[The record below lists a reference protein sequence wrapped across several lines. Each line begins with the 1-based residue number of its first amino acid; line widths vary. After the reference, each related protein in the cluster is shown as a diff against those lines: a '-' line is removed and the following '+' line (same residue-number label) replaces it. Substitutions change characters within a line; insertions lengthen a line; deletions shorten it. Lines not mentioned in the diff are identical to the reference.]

1 MYTVSTDGVKLLN
14 VRITH
19 KKAPIHT
26 LEKFTF
32 KDIDMAYRMFLTSV
46 EDIRECIILQT
57 CNRVEIFLAVDKIE
71 VEKIFEIWRNI
82 TKIRDLSFKPAEI
95 DQDKGAIEHL
105 LRLTSGLESL
115 VVGEDQILGQVKRAF
130 EYSRQNG
137 YVDSFIPIIFDH
149 AIKVGSRIRTNT
161 GLNKGSVSIGS
172 IAVNLAEEYFD
183 DFQKKKVL
191 LIGTGEGATL
201 VAKSLRKRQVNFDV
215 ASRTFERAKSF
226 SSTVGG
232 TPVKFE
238 DALHNFDNT
247 DIIFVSTTAP
257 YYLITYDRIFKSS
270 KKNRGMMIFDLS
282 NPRTVDDKIATISGI
297 KLVNIDQIAE
307 IVDRNLKRRHE
318 EIRLAEKMIQN
329 GMQSMDLLFRKIKA
343 EPFVISIF
351 KIVDDVRNRE
361 LSKAVR
367 MLGISKGMKEFEV
380 IEQLSYAIVEGILST
395 PMNNFRKEIGNTEK
409 NEEVLNIVSRIFN
422 YEPK

>member
-137 YVDSFIPIIFDH
+137 YVDSFIPIIFEH

-270 KKNRGMMIFDLS
+270 KKNRAMMIFDLS
-282 NPRTVDDKIATISGI
+282 NPRTVDDNIATISGI

-343 EPFVISIF
+343 EPFVVSVF

-361 LSKAVR
+361 LSKAAR

>member
-1 MYTVSTDGVKLLN
+1 MYKLSTDGIKLLN

-32 KDIDMAYRMFLTSV
+32 KDIDMAHRKFLTSP
-46 EDIRECIILQT
+46 DIRECLILQT

-71 VEKIFEIWRNI
+71 VENIFQIWRDI
-82 TKIRDLSFKPAEI
+82 TGIIDLSFKPAEF
-95 DQDKGAIEHL
+95 DHDKGAIKHL

-130 EYSRQNG
+130 EYSRQNC
-137 YVDSFIPIIFDH
+137 YVDSFIPIIFEH
-149 AIKVGSRIRTNT
+149 AIKVGTRIRTNT

-183 DFQKKKVL
+183 DFENKKVL

-201 VAKSLRKRQVNFDV
+201 VAKSLRKRQVNFEV

-238 DALHNFDNT
+238 DALHKFDNT
-247 DIIFVSTTAP
+247 DVIFVSTTAP

-343 EPFVISIF
+343 EPFVVSIF

-361 LSKAVR
+361 LSKAAR
-367 MLGISKGMKEFEV
+367 MLGINKGMKEFEI

-395 PMNNFRKEIGNTEK
+395 PMNNFRREIGNTEK

>member
-137 YVDSFIPIIFDH
+137 YVDSFIPIIFEH

-238 DALHNFDNT
+238 DALHKFDST

-270 KKNRGMMIFDLS
+270 KKNRAMMIFDLS
-282 NPRTVDDKIATISGI
+282 NPRTVDDNIATISGI

-343 EPFVISIF
+343 EPFVVSVF

-361 LSKAVR
+361 LSKAAR

>member
-1 MYTVSTDGVKLLN
+1 MNTIITDELKLLN
-14 VRITH
+14 VRVTH
-19 KKAPIHT
+19 KKAPIHI

-32 KDIDMAYRMFLTSV
+32 KDIAKAHRVFLTSR
-46 EDIRECIILQT
+46 DIRECVILQT
-57 CNRVEIFLAVDKIE
+57 CNRVELFLALERIDLDKIFNTWKTITGLE
-71 VEKIFEIWRNI
+71 V
-82 TKIRDLSFKPAEI
+82 LSEFAEI
-95 DQDKGAIEHL
+95 DEDKGAIHHL

-130 EYSRQNG
+130 EYSRQNC
-137 YVDSFIPIIFDH
+137 YVDSFIPIIFEH

-161 GLNKGSVSIGS
+161 GLNKGSTSIGS
-172 IAVNLAEEYFD
+172 MAVNLAEEYFD
-183 DFQKKKVL
+183 DFQNKKVL

-201 VAKSLRKRQVNFDV
+201 VAKSLKKRQVNFDV
-215 ASRTFERAKSF
+215 ASRTYERAKSF
-226 SSTVGG
+226 CRTVAGN
-232 TPVKFE
+232 PVEFE
-238 DALHNFDNT
+238 DALHNFDKT

-257 YYLITYDRIFKSS
+257 YYLITYDRIFNC
-270 KKNRGMMIFDLS
+270 KNKNDGMMIFDLS

-318 EIRLAEKMIQN
+318 EVILAEKMIQS

-343 EPFVISIF
+343 EPFVVSIF
-351 KIVDDVRNRE
+351 KIVDEVRNRE
-361 LSKAVR
+361 LSKATR
-367 MLGISKGMKEFEV
+367 MLGIKKGMKEFE
-380 IEQLSYAIVEGILST
+380 IMEQLSFAIVEGILST

-409 NEEVLNIVSRIFN
+409 NEDVLNIVSRIFN

>member
-1 MYTVSTDGVKLLN
+1 MNSVITNEIKLLN
-14 VRITH
+14 VRVTH
-19 KKAPIHT
+19 KKAPIHV

-32 KDIDMAYRMFLTSV
+32 KDIAKAHRVFLTSG
-46 EDIRECIILQT
+46 DIRECVILQT
-57 CNRVEIFLAVDKIE
+57 CNRVELYLALGSID
-71 VEKIFEIWRNI
+71 VEKIFDIWKSI
-82 TKIRDLSFKPAEI
+82 IGLEGLSFEFAEI
-95 DQDKGAIEHL
+95 DEDKAAIHHL

-130 EYSRQNG
+130 EYSRQNC
-137 YVDSFIPIIFDH
+137 YVDSFVPIIFEH

-172 IAVNLAEEYFD
+172 MAVNLAEEYFD
-183 DFQKKKVL
+183 DFQNKKVL

-201 VAKSLRKRQVNFDV
+201 VAKSLKKRQVNFEV

-226 SSTVGG
+226 CSTVGG
-232 TPVKFE
+232 IPVRFE
-238 DALHNFDNT
+238 DALHNFDKT

-257 YYLITYDRIFKSS
+257 YYLITYDRIFKCR
-270 KKNRGMMIFDLS
+270 KKNEGMMIFDLS

-307 IVDRNLKRRHE
+307 IVDRNLKRRYE
-318 EIRLAEKMIQN
+318 EIRMAEKMIQS
-329 GMQSMDLLFRKIKA
+329 GMQSIDLLFRKIKA
-343 EPFVISIF
+343 EPFVVSIF
-351 KIVDDVRNRE
+351 KIVDEVRNRE
-361 LSKAVR
+361 LSKAAR
-367 MLGISKGMKEFEV
+367 MLGIKKGMKEFE
-380 IEQLSYAIVEGILST
+380 IMEQLSFAIVEGILST
-395 PMNNFRKEIGNTEK
+395 PMNNFRKEFGNTEK

>member
-1 MYTVSTDGVKLLN
+1 MNTIVTDELKLLN

-19 KKAPIHT
+19 KKAPIHV

-32 KDIDMAYRMFLTSV
+32 KDIAKAHRVFLTAGN
-46 EDIRECIILQT
+46 IRECVILQT
-57 CNRVEIFLAVDKIE
+57 CNRVELYLALERIDVDKIFDTW
-71 VEKIFEIWRNI
+71 KSI
-82 TKIRDLSFKPAEI
+82 TERGLSFESAEI
-95 DQDKGAIEHL
+95 DEGKEAIHHL

-130 EYSRQNG
+130 EFSRQNC
-137 YVDSFIPIIFDH
+137 YIDSFIPLIFEH

-172 IAVNLAEEYFD
+172 MAVNLAEEYFD
-183 DFQKKKVL
+183 DFQDKKVL
-191 LIGTGEGATL
+191 LIGTGEGAML
-201 VAKSLRKRQVNFDV
+201 VAKSLKKRQVNFEV
-215 ASRTFERAKSF
+215 ASRTYERAKSF

-232 TPVKFE
+232 TPIEFE
-238 DALHNFDNT
+238 QALHNFDKT

-257 YYLITYDRIFKSS
+257 YYLITYDRIFNS
-270 KKNRGMMIFDLS
+270 KKKNDGMMIFDLS

-318 EIRLAEKMIQN
+318 EIRLAETMIQS
-329 GMQSMDLLFRKIKA
+329 GMESMDLLFRKIKA
-343 EPFVISIF
+343 EPFVVSIF
-351 KIVDDVRNRE
+351 KIVDEVRNRE
-361 LSKAVR
+361 LSKAAR
-367 MLGISKGMKEFEV
+367 MLGIKKGMKEFE
-380 IEQLSYAIVEGILST
+380 IMEQLSFAIVEGILST

-409 NEEVLNIVSRIFN
+409 NDDVLNIVSRIFN

>member
-1 MYTVSTDGVKLLN
+1 MNSVITDELKLLN

-19 KKAPIHT
+19 KKAPVHV

-32 KDIDMAYRMFLTSV
+32 KDIGKAYRVFLTSG
-46 EDIRECIILQT
+46 DIRECVILQT
-57 CNRVEIFLAVDKIE
+57 CNRVEVFLALDKID
-71 VEKIFEIWRNI
+71 VEKIFDIWRDI
-82 TKIRDLSFKPAEI
+82 TEMKELPFELAEI
-95 DQDKGAIEHL
+95 DQDKAAINHL

-130 EYSRQNG
+130 EYSRQNC
-137 YVDSFIPIIFDH
+137 YVDSFVPIIFEH
-149 AIKVGSRIRTNT
+149 AIKVGGRIRTST
-161 GLNKGSVSIGS
+161 GLNKGSTSIGS
-172 IAVNLAEEYFD
+172 MAVNLAEEYFD
-183 DFQKKKVL
+183 DFQNKKVL

-201 VAKSLRKRQVNFDV
+201 VAKSLKKRQVNFDV
-215 ASRTFERAKSF
+215 ASRTYERAKSF
-226 SSTVGG
+226 CSTVSG

-238 DALHNFDNT
+238 DAVLNFDKT

-257 YYLITYDRIFKSS
+257 YYLITYDRISNCM
-270 KKNRGMMIFDLS
+270 KKNEGMMIFDLS

-318 EIRLAEKMIQN
+318 EIRLAEKMIQS

-343 EPFVISIF
+343 EPFVVSIF
-351 KIVDDVRNRE
+351 KIVDEVRNRE
-361 LSKAVR
+361 LSKAAR
-367 MLGISKGMKEFEV
+367 MLGIRKGMKEFE
-380 IEQLSYAIVEGILST
+380 IMEQLSYAIVEGILST
-395 PMNNFRKEIGNTEK
+395 PMNNFRKEIGSTEK
-409 NEEVLNIVSRIFN
+409 NEDVLNIVSRIFN

>member
-1 MYTVSTDGVKLLN
+1 
-14 VRITH
+14 VRATH
-19 KKAPIHT
+19 KKAPIHI

-32 KDIDMAYRMFLTSV
+32 KDIAKAHRAFLTSG
-46 EDIRECIILQT
+46 DIRECVILQT
-57 CNRVEIFLAVDKIE
+57 CNRVELFLALEWID
-71 VEKIFEIWRNI
+71 VEKILDTWKSI
-82 TKIRDLSFKPAEI
+82 TGLEDLSFEFAEI
-95 DQDKGAIEHL
+95 DEDKDAIHHL

-115 VVGEDQILGQVKRAF
+115 VLGEDQILGQVKRAF
-130 EYSRQNG
+130 EYSRQNC
-137 YVDSFIPIIFDH
+137 YVDTFIPIIFEH

-172 IAVNLAEEYFD
+172 MAVNLAEEYFD
-183 DFQKKKVL
+183 NFQNKKVL

-201 VAKSLRKRQVNFDV
+201 VAKSLKKRQVNFEV
-215 ASRTFERAKSF
+215 ASRTYERAKSF

-232 TPVKFE
+232 IPVKFE
-238 DALHNFDNT
+238 DALHNFDKT

-257 YYLITYDRIFKSS
+257 YYLITYDRIFKCR
-270 KKNRGMMIFDLS
+270 KINEGMMIFDLS

-307 IVDRNLKRRHE
+307 IVDRNLKRRYE
-318 EIRLAEKMIQN
+318 EIRLAEKMIQS

-343 EPFVISIF
+343 EPFVVSIF
-351 KIVDDVRNRE
+351 KIVDEVRNRE
-361 LSKAVR
+361 LSKAAR
-367 MLGISKGMKEFEV
+367 MLGIKKGMKEFE
-380 IEQLSYAIVEGILST
+380 IMEQLSFAIVEGILST

-409 NEEVLNIVSRIFN
+409 NEEVLNIVSRIFD

>member
-238 DALHNFDNT
+238 DALHKFDST

-282 NPRTVDDKIATISGI
+282 NPRTVDDNIATISGI

-343 EPFVISIF
+343 EPFVVSVF

>member
-1 MYTVSTDGVKLLN
+1 
-14 VRITH
+14 
-19 KKAPIHT
+19 
-26 LEKFTF
+26 
-32 KDIDMAYRMFLTSV
+32 
-46 EDIRECIILQT
+46 
-57 CNRVEIFLAVDKIE
+57 
-71 VEKIFEIWRNI
+71 
-82 TKIRDLSFKPAEI
+82 
-95 DQDKGAIEHL
+95 
-105 LRLTSGLESL
+105 
-115 VVGEDQILGQVKRAF
+115 
-130 EYSRQNG
+130 
-137 YVDSFIPIIFDH
+137 
-149 AIKVGSRIRTNT
+149 
-161 GLNKGSVSIGS
+161 LNKGSVSIGS

-183 DFQKKKVL
+183 DFQNKKVL

-282 NPRTVDDKIATISGI
+282 NPRTVDDNIATISGI

-343 EPFVISIF
+343 EPFVVSVF

-361 LSKAVR
+361 LSKAAR

>member
-183 DFQKKKVL
+183 DFQKKNVL
-191 LIGTGEGATL
+191 LIGSGEGATL

-282 NPRTVDDKIATISGI
+282 NPRTVDDNIATISGI

-343 EPFVISIF
+343 EPFVVSVF

>member
-1 MYTVSTDGVKLLN
+1 MNSVITNEIKLLN
-14 VRITH
+14 VRVTH
-19 KKAPIHT
+19 KKAPIHV

-32 KDIDMAYRMFLTSV
+32 KDIAKAHRVFLTSG
-46 EDIRECIILQT
+46 DIRECVILQT
-57 CNRVEIFLAVDKIE
+57 CNRVELYLALGSID
-71 VEKIFEIWRNI
+71 VEKIFDIWKSI
-82 TKIRDLSFKPAEI
+82 IGLEGLSFEFAEI
-95 DQDKGAIEHL
+95 DEDKAAIHHL

-130 EYSRQNG
+130 EYSRQNC
-137 YVDSFIPIIFDH
+137 YVDSFVPIIFEH

-172 IAVNLAEEYFD
+172 MAVNLAEEYFD
-183 DFQKKKVL
+183 DFQIKKVL

-201 VAKSLRKRQVNFDV
+201 VAKSLKKRQVNFEV

-226 SSTVGG
+226 CSTVGG
-232 TPVKFE
+232 IPVRFE
-238 DALHNFDNT
+238 DALHNFDKT

-257 YYLITYDRIFKSS
+257 YYLITYDRIFKCR
-270 KKNRGMMIFDLS
+270 KKNEGMMIFDLS

-307 IVDRNLKRRHE
+307 IVDRNLKRRYE
-318 EIRLAEKMIQN
+318 EIRMAEKMIQS

-343 EPFVISIF
+343 EPFVVSIF
-351 KIVDDVRNRE
+351 KIVDEVRNRE
-361 LSKAVR
+361 LSKAAR
-367 MLGISKGMKEFEV
+367 MLGIKKGMKEFE
-380 IEQLSYAIVEGILST
+380 IMEQLSFAIVEGILST
-395 PMNNFRKEIGNTEK
+395 PMNNFRKEFGNTEK

>member
-238 DALHNFDNT
+238 DALDKFDNT

-282 NPRTVDDKIATISGI
+282 NPRTVDDNIATISGI

-343 EPFVISIF
+343 EPFVVSVF

-361 LSKAVR
+361 LSKAAR

>member
-32 KDIDMAYRMFLTSV
+32 KDVDMAYRMFLTSV

-282 NPRTVDDKIATISGI
+282 NPRTVDDNIATISGI

-343 EPFVISIF
+343 EPFVVSVF

-361 LSKAVR
+361 LSKAAR

>member
-1 MYTVSTDGVKLLN
+1 LNTVVTDELKLLN

-19 KKAPIHT
+19 KKAPIHI

-32 KDIDMAYRMFLTSV
+32 KDIAKAHHAFLTSGDV
-46 EDIRECIILQT
+46 RECVILQT
-57 CNRVEIFLAVDKIE
+57 CNRVELFLALERIDIDKIFDTW
-71 VEKIFEIWRNI
+71 KSI
-82 TKIRDLSFKPAEI
+82 TERDDLEFGSVEI
-95 DQDKGAIEHL
+95 DEGKEAIHHL
-105 LRLTSGLESL
+105 LRLASGLESL

-130 EYSRQNG
+130 EFSRQNC
-137 YVDSFIPIIFDH
+137 YIDSFIPLVFEH

-172 IAVNLAEEYFD
+172 MAVNLAEEYFD
-183 DFQKKKVL
+183 DFQDKKVL
-191 LIGTGEGATL
+191 VIGTGEGAML
-201 VAKSLRKRQVNFDV
+201 VAKSLKKRQVDFEV
-215 ASRTFERAKSF
+215 ASRTYERAKSF

-232 TPVKFE
+232 TPIEFE
-238 DALHNFDNT
+238 QALHNFDKT

-257 YYLITYDRIFKSS
+257 YYLITYDRIFNS
-270 KKNRGMMIFDLS
+270 KKKNDGMMIFDLS

-318 EIRLAEKMIQN
+318 EIRLAETMIQS
-329 GMQSMDLLFRKIKA
+329 GMESMDLLFRKIKA
-343 EPFVISIF
+343 EPFVVSIF
-351 KIVDDVRNRE
+351 KIVDEVRNRE
-361 LSKAVR
+361 LSKAAR
-367 MLGISKGMKEFEV
+367 MLGIKKGMKEFE
-380 IEQLSYAIVEGILST
+380 IMEQLSFAIVEGILST

-409 NEEVLNIVSRIFN
+409 NEDVLNIISRIFN

>member
-1 MYTVSTDGVKLLN
+1 MNSVITDELKLLN

-19 KKAPIHT
+19 KKAPIHV

-32 KDIDMAYRMFLTSV
+32 KDIAKAYRIFLTSD
-46 EDIRECIILQT
+46 DIRECVILQT
-57 CNRVEIFLAVDKIE
+57 CNRVEIFLALDKIDT
-71 VEKIFEIWRNI
+71 EKIFETWRNI
-82 TKIRDLSFKPAEI
+82 TEIRDLSFELAEI
-95 DQDKGAIEHL
+95 DQDKAAINHL

-115 VVGEDQILGQVKRAF
+115 VLGEDQILGQVKRAF
-130 EYSRQNG
+130 EYSRQNC

-161 GLNKGSVSIGS
+161 GLNKGSISIGS
-172 IAVNLAEEYFD
+172 MAVNLAEEYFD
-183 DFQKKKVL
+183 DFQSKNVL

-201 VAKSLRKRQVNFDV
+201 VAKSLKKRQVNFDV

-226 SSTVGG
+226 CIAVGG
-232 TPVKFE
+232 TPVMFE
-238 DALHNFDNT
+238 DAIRNLENT

-257 YYLITYDRIFKSS
+257 YYLITYDRIFNRNKKSA
-270 KKNRGMMIFDLS
+270 GMMIFDLS
-282 NPRTVDDKIATISGI
+282 NPRTVDDNIATIPGI

-307 IVDRNLKRRHE
+307 IVDRNLKRRQE
-318 EIRLAEKMIQN
+318 EIRMAEKMIQG

-343 EPFVISIF
+343 EPFVVSIF
-351 KIVDDVRNRE
+351 KIVDEVRNRE

-367 MLGISKGMKEFEV
+367 LLGIKKGMKEYE
-380 IEQLSYAIVEGILST
+380 IMEQLSFAIVEGILST

-409 NEEVLNIVSRIFN
+409 NEDVLNIVSRIFN

>member
-137 YVDSFIPIIFDH
+137 YVDSFIPIIFEH

-183 DFQKKKVL
+183 DFQNKKVL

-282 NPRTVDDKIATISGI
+282 NPRTVDDNIATISGI

-343 EPFVISIF
+343 EPFVVSVF

-361 LSKAVR
+361 LSKAAR
-367 MLGISKGMKEFEV
+367 MLGINKGMKEFDI

-395 PMNNFRKEIGNTEK
+395 PMNNFRREIGNTEK

>member
-137 YVDSFIPIIFDH
+137 YVDSFIPIIFEH

-183 DFQKKKVL
+183 DFQNKKVL

-282 NPRTVDDKIATISGI
+282 NPRTVDDNIATISGI

-361 LSKAVR
+361 LSKAAR
-367 MLGISKGMKEFEV
+367 MLGINKGMKEFDI

-395 PMNNFRKEIGNTEK
+395 PMNNFRREIGNTEK

>member
-1 MYTVSTDGVKLLN
+1 MNSVITDELKLLN

-19 KKAPIHT
+19 KKAPIHV

-32 KDIDMAYRMFLTSV
+32 KDIAKAYRIFLTSG
-46 EDIRECIILQT
+46 DIRECVILQT
-57 CNRVEIFLAVDKIE
+57 CNRVEIFLALDKID
-71 VEKIFEIWRNI
+71 VEKIFETWRNI
-82 TKIRDLSFKPAEI
+82 TEIRDLSFELAEI
-95 DQDKGAIEHL
+95 DQDKAAINHL
-105 LRLTSGLESL
+105 LRLTSGLESI

-130 EYSRQNG
+130 EYSRQNC

-161 GLNKGSVSIGS
+161 GLNKGSISIGS
-172 IAVNLAEEYFD
+172 MAVNLAEEYFEN
-183 DFQKKKVL
+183 FQSKRVL

-201 VAKSLRKRQVNFDV
+201 VAKSLKKRQVNFDV

-226 SSTVGG
+226 CIAVGG
-232 TPVKFE
+232 TPVMFE
-238 DALHNFDNT
+238 EAIHNLENT

-257 YYLITYDRIFKSS
+257 YYLITYDRIFNRNKKSA
-270 KKNRGMMIFDLS
+270 GMMIFDLS

-318 EIRLAEKMIQN
+318 EIRMAEKMIQG
-329 GMQSMDLLFRKIKA
+329 GMQSMDLLFRKIRA
-343 EPFVISIF
+343 EPFVVSIF
-351 KIVDDVRNRE
+351 KIVDEVRNRE
-361 LSKAVR
+361 LSKAAR
-367 MLGISKGMKEFEV
+367 MLGIKKGMKEFE
-380 IEQLSYAIVEGILST
+380 IMEQLSYSIVEGILST

>member
-282 NPRTVDDKIATISGI
+282 NPRTVDDNIATISGI

-343 EPFVISIF
+343 EPFVVSVF

-361 LSKAVR
+361 LSKAAR

>member
-1 MYTVSTDGVKLLN
+1 MNSVITDELKLLN

-19 KKAPIHT
+19 KKAPIHV

-32 KDIDMAYRMFLTSV
+32 KDIAKAYRIFLTSG
-46 EDIRECIILQT
+46 DIRECVILQT
-57 CNRVEIFLAVDKIE
+57 CNRVEIFLALDKID
-71 VEKIFEIWRNI
+71 VEKIFETWKNI
-82 TKIRDLSFKPAEI
+82 TEIRDLSFELAEI
-95 DQDKGAIEHL
+95 DQDKAAINHL
-105 LRLTSGLESL
+105 LRLTSGLESI

-130 EYSRQNG
+130 EYSRQNC

-161 GLNKGSVSIGS
+161 GLNKGSISIGS
-172 IAVNLAEEYFD
+172 MAVNLAEEYFEN
-183 DFQKKKVL
+183 FQSKRVL

-201 VAKSLRKRQVNFDV
+201 VAKSLKKRQVNFHV

-226 SSTVGG
+226 CIAVGG
-232 TPVKFE
+232 TPVMFE
-238 DALHNFDNT
+238 DAIHNLENT

-257 YYLITYDRIFKSS
+257 YYLITYDRIFNRNKKSA
-270 KKNRGMMIFDLS
+270 GMMIFDLS

-318 EIRLAEKMIQN
+318 EIRMAEKMIQG

-343 EPFVISIF
+343 EPFVVSIF
-351 KIVDDVRNRE
+351 KIVDEVRNRE
-361 LSKAVR
+361 LSKAAR
-367 MLGISKGMKEFEV
+367 MLGIKKGMKEFE
-380 IEQLSYAIVEGILST
+380 IMEQLSYSIVEGILST

-409 NEEVLNIVSRIFN
+409 NEDVLNIVSRIFN

>member
-46 EDIRECIILQT
+46 EAIRECIILQT

-238 DALHNFDNT
+238 DALHKFDST

-282 NPRTVDDKIATISGI
+282 NPRTVDDNIATISGI

-343 EPFVISIF
+343 EPFVVSVF

-361 LSKAVR
+361 LSKAAR

>member
-1 MYTVSTDGVKLLN
+1 MNSVITDELKLLN

-19 KKAPIHT
+19 KKAPIHV

-32 KDIDMAYRMFLTSV
+32 KDIAKAYRIFLTSG
-46 EDIRECIILQT
+46 DIRECVILQT
-57 CNRVEIFLAVDKIE
+57 CNRVEIFLALDKID

-82 TKIRDLSFKPAEI
+82 TEIRDLSFELAEI
-95 DQDKGAIEHL
+95 DQDRAAINHL
-105 LRLTSGLESL
+105 LRLTSGLESI

-130 EYSRQNG
+130 EYSRQNC

-161 GLNKGSVSIGS
+161 GLNKGSISIGS
-172 IAVNLAEEYFD
+172 MAVNLAEEYFEN
-183 DFQKKKVL
+183 FQSKRVL

-201 VAKSLRKRQVNFDV
+201 VAKSLKKRQVNFDV

-226 SSTVGG
+226 CIAVGG
-232 TPVKFE
+232 TPVMFE
-238 DALHNFDNT
+238 DAIRNLENT

-257 YYLITYDRIFKSS
+257 YYLITYDRIFNRNKKSA
-270 KKNRGMMIFDLS
+270 GMMIFDLS

-307 IVDRNLKRRHE
+307 IVDRNLKRRYE
-318 EIRLAEKMIQN
+318 EIRMAEKIIQG

-343 EPFVISIF
+343 EPFVVSIF
-351 KIVDDVRNRE
+351 KIVDEVRNRE
-361 LSKAVR
+361 LSKAAR
-367 MLGISKGMKEFEV
+367 MLGIKEGMKEFE
-380 IEQLSYAIVEGILST
+380 IMEQLSYAIVEGILST

>member
-1 MYTVSTDGVKLLN
+1 MNLVITDELKLLN
-14 VRITH
+14 VRVTH
-19 KKAPIHT
+19 KKAPIHI

-32 KDIDMAYRMFLTSV
+32 KDIAKAHRVFLTSG
-46 EDIRECIILQT
+46 DIQECVILQT
-57 CNRVEIFLAVDKIE
+57 CNRVELFLALERIDLDKIFDTWKSITGLE
-71 VEKIFEIWRNI
+71 V
-82 TKIRDLSFKPAEI
+82 LSEFAEI
-95 DQDKGAIEHL
+95 DEDKGAIHHL

-115 VVGEDQILGQVKRAF
+115 VLGEDQILGQVKRAF
-130 EYSRQNG
+130 EYSRQNC
-137 YVDSFIPIIFDH
+137 YVDSFIPIIFEH

-172 IAVNLAEEYFD
+172 MAVNLAEEYFD
-183 DFQKKKVL
+183 DFQNKQVL

-201 VAKSLRKRQVNFDV
+201 VAKSLKKRQVNFEV
-215 ASRTFERAKSF
+215 ASRTYERAKSF

-232 TPVKFE
+232 IPVKFE
-238 DALHNFDNT
+238 DALHNFDKT

-257 YYLITYDRIFKSS
+257 YYLITYDRIFKCR
-270 KKNRGMMIFDLS
+270 KKNEGMMIFDLS

-318 EIRLAEKMIQN
+318 EVILAEKMIQS

-343 EPFVISIF
+343 EPFVVSIF
-351 KIVDDVRNRE
+351 KIVDEVRNRE
-361 LSKAVR
+361 LSKAAS
-367 MLGISKGMKEFEV
+367 MLGIKKGMKEFE
-380 IEQLSYAIVEGILST
+380 IMEQLSFAIVEGILST
-395 PMNNFRKEIGNTEK
+395 PMNNFRKEIGSTEK
-409 NEEVLNIVSRIFN
+409 NEDVLNIVSRIFN

>member
-1 MYTVSTDGVKLLN
+1 MNTTVTDELKLLN

-19 KKAPIHT
+19 KKAPIHI

-32 KDIDMAYRMFLTSV
+32 KDIAKAHRVFLATG
-46 EDIRECIILQT
+46 DIRECVILQT
-57 CNRVEIFLAVDKIE
+57 CNRVELFLALERIDVDKIFDTW
-71 VEKIFEIWRNI
+71 KSI
-82 TKIRDLSFKPAEI
+82 TERDDLSFESAEI
-95 DQDKGAIEHL
+95 DEGKEAIHHL

-130 EYSRQNG
+130 EFSRQNC
-137 YVDSFIPIIFDH
+137 YIDSFIPLIFER

-172 IAVNLAEEYFD
+172 MAVNLAEEYFD
-183 DFQKKKVL
+183 DFQDKKVL
-191 LIGTGEGATL
+191 LIGTGEGAML
-201 VAKSLRKRQVNFDV
+201 VAKSLKKRQVNFEV
-215 ASRTFERAKSF
+215 ASRTYERAKSF

-232 TPVKFE
+232 TPIEFE
-238 DALHNFDNT
+238 QALHNFDKT

-257 YYLITYDRIFKSS
+257 YYLITYDRIFNS
-270 KKNRGMMIFDLS
+270 KKKNDGMMIFDLS

-318 EIRLAEKMIQN
+318 EIRLAETMIQS
-329 GMQSMDLLFRKIKA
+329 GMESMDLLFRKIKA
-343 EPFVISIF
+343 EPFVVSIF
-351 KIVDDVRNRE
+351 KIVDEVRNRE
-361 LSKAVR
+361 LSKAAR
-367 MLGISKGMKEFEV
+367 MLGIKKGMKEFE
-380 IEQLSYAIVEGILST
+380 IMEQLSFAIVEGILST

-409 NEEVLNIVSRIFN
+409 NDDVLNIVSRIFN

>member
-1 MYTVSTDGVKLLN
+1 MNLVITDELKLLN
-14 VRITH
+14 VRVTH
-19 KKAPIHT
+19 KKAPIHI

-32 KDIDMAYRMFLTSV
+32 KDIAKAHRVFLTSG
-46 EDIRECIILQT
+46 DIQECVILQT
-57 CNRVEIFLAVDKIE
+57 CNRVELFLALERIDLDKIFDTWKTITGLE
-71 VEKIFEIWRNI
+71 V
-82 TKIRDLSFKPAEI
+82 LSEFAEI
-95 DQDKGAIEHL
+95 DEDKGAIHHL

-130 EYSRQNG
+130 EYSRQNC
-137 YVDSFIPIIFDH
+137 YVDSFIPIIFEH

-172 IAVNLAEEYFD
+172 MAVNLAEEYFD
-183 DFQKKKVL
+183 DFQNKKVL

-201 VAKSLRKRQVNFDV
+201 VAKSLKKRQVNFEV
-215 ASRTFERAKSF
+215 ASRTYERAKSF

-232 TPVKFE
+232 IPVKFE
-238 DALHNFDNT
+238 DALHNFDKT

-257 YYLITYDRIFKSS
+257 YYLITYDRIFKCR
-270 KKNRGMMIFDLS
+270 KKNEGMMIFDLS

-318 EIRLAEKMIQN
+318 EVILAEKMIQS

-343 EPFVISIF
+343 EPFVVSIF
-351 KIVDDVRNRE
+351 KIVDEVRNRE
-361 LSKAVR
+361 LSKAAR
-367 MLGISKGMKEFEV
+367 MLGIQKGMKEFE
-380 IEQLSYAIVEGILST
+380 IMEQLSYAIVEGILST
-395 PMNNFRKEIGNTEK
+395 PMNNFRKEIGSTEK
-409 NEEVLNIVSRIFN
+409 NEDVLNIVSRIFN

>member
-1 MYTVSTDGVKLLN
+1 MNSVITDELKLLN

-19 KKAPIHT
+19 KKAPIHV

-32 KDIDMAYRMFLTSV
+32 KDIAKAYRIFLTSD
-46 EDIRECIILQT
+46 DIRECVILQT
-57 CNRVEIFLAVDKIE
+57 CNRVEIFLALDKIDT
-71 VEKIFEIWRNI
+71 EKIFETWRNI
-82 TKIRDLSFKPAEI
+82 TEIRDLSFELAEI
-95 DQDKGAIEHL
+95 DQDKAAINHL

-115 VVGEDQILGQVKRAF
+115 VLGEDQILGQVKRAF
-130 EYSRQNG
+130 EYSRQNC

-161 GLNKGSVSIGS
+161 GLNKGSISIGS
-172 IAVNLAEEYFD
+172 MAVNLAEEYFD
-183 DFQKKKVL
+183 DFQSKNVL

-201 VAKSLRKRQVNFDV
+201 VAKSLKKRQVNFDV

-226 SSTVGG
+226 CIAVGG
-232 TPVKFE
+232 TPVMFE
-238 DALHNFDNT
+238 DAIRNLENT

-257 YYLITYDRIFKSS
+257 YYLITYDRIFNRNKKSA
-270 KKNRGMMIFDLS
+270 GMMIFDLS
-282 NPRTVDDKIATISGI
+282 NPRTVDDNIATIPGI

-307 IVDRNLKRRHE
+307 IVDRNLKRRQE
-318 EIRLAEKMIQN
+318 EIRMAEKMIQG

-343 EPFVISIF
+343 EPFVVSIF
-351 KIVDDVRNRE
+351 KIVDEVRNRE

-367 MLGISKGMKEFEV
+367 MLGIKKGMKEFE
-380 IEQLSYAIVEGILST
+380 IMEQLSYAIVEGILST

-409 NEEVLNIVSRIFN
+409 NEDVLNIVTRIFN
-422 YEPK
+422 YEPQ